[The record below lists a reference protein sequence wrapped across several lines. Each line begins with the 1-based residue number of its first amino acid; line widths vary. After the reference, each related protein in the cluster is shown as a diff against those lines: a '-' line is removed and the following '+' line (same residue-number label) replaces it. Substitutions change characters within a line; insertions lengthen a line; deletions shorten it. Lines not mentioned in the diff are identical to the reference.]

1 MGENICDTG
10 RIPTIQEY
18 CDFRKNGIEYAA
30 GVKPQSCYDKQF
42 NDDGSPSVV
51 LEAADWGVIGG
62 YFAVVL
68 GTGLGISFFSKS
80 KSSNATD
87 FLLAGRSMWFLPVAF
102 SLFSSNIGSSHF
114 IGLAGTGAAAG
125 IAVGAFEWN
134 AMIILLM
141 LGWLFV
147 PVYLAAGISTMP
159 EFLRKRFPGGRIRM
173 YLATLS
179 LFIYIFT
186 KISADLYAGSLFLT
200 LSIPE
205 LNIYLAVI
213 ILLAITVVYAIAG
226 GLKAVI
232 YVEALQTVVMVI
244 GATILAVTAFTEIN
258 GVDVNG
264 NTEGG
269 WDSLWAKYE
278 CAYAKDFKNSSE
290 TITGAQCGGIRDDYD
305 SIFRDPVDSDLPWP
319 GMIFG
324 LTVISTWYWCT
335 DQVIVQRTLAA
346 KDLSNA
352 KIGCV
357 LAGLIKI
364 TPMFLIIMPGMISRI
379 LFTDEV
385 ACVDGDVCQ
394 EACGSAIAC
403 SNIAYPTLVLRI
415 LPAGL
420 RGMLMAVMLAA
431 LMSSLTSTF
440 NSGATLFTL
449 DIYNKIR
456 PKASQTELMVVSRMT
471 MLVLCAISILWL
483 PIVQNSSD
491 GLLFD
496 YIQAITSYLGP
507 PVVTVFVM
515 GIFTEFTNEP
525 GAFWGLIVGLVIG
538 VFRMINEFAMPA
550 PSCGE
555 PDTRPGFILK
565 VHYLYFGILLAFITL
580 VVTTFVSLMTP
591 RLDRKYIVRLTWWS
605 RFSKAK
611 RADYEK
617 ISQAHKKARFEK
629 NPEKYAD
636 PNAPPEVNE
645 NPNILLRLC
654 GGGSDNNTEN
664 TTTGEVDAEKVELQY
679 DPQAAITEKKSWN
692 IAANVMAVL
701 CVMICVFLHGFFA

>member
-1 MGENICDTG
+1 M
-10 RIPTIQEY
+10 
-18 CDFRKNGIEYAA
+18 
-30 GVKPQSCYDKQF
+30 VL
-42 NDDGSPSVV
+42 DG
-51 LEAADWGVIGG
+51 ADWGVIGG
-62 YFAVVL
+62 YFAIVL
-68 GTGLGISFFSKS
+68 GTGLGISFFSRS
-80 KSSNATD
+80 KTGNATD
-87 FLLAGRSMWFLPVAF
+87 FLLAGRSLWFLPVAF

-134 AMIILLM
+134 AMICLLM

-159 EFLRKRFPGGRIRM
+159 EYLRKRFPGGRMRT
-173 YLATLS
+173 YLAVLS

-213 ILLAITVVYAIAG
+213 ILLSITVVYAVTG

-244 GATILAVTAFTEIN
+244 GATILVVSAFNEIS
-258 GVDVNG
+258 GVDPVTNVV
-264 NTEGG
+264 ESG

-278 CAYAKDFKNSSE
+278 CSRPIDFIPAEN
-290 TITGAQCGGIRDDYD
+290 TTTGVECGAIRDDYNHV
-305 SIFRDPVDSDLPWP
+305 FRDPVDGDLPWP
-319 GMIFG
+319 GTIFG
-324 LTVISTWYWCT
+324 LTVIATWYWCT

-357 LAGLIKI
+357 IAGLIKI
-364 TPMFLIIMPGMISRI
+364 TPMFLIIMPGMIARI

-385 ACVDGDVCQ
+385 ACVDGDNC
-394 EACGSAIAC
+394 EKYCGSSVAC

-415 LPAGL
+415 LPPGV

-456 PKASQTELMVVSRMT
+456 PKATQVELMIVSRST
-471 MLVLCAISILWL
+471 MLVLCAVSILWL
-483 PIVQNSSD
+483 PVVQNSSD

-515 GIFTEFTNEP
+515 GIFIPYTNEP
-525 GAFWGLIVGLVIG
+525 GAFWAMIVGLVVG
-538 VFRMINEFAMPA
+538 LFRMINEFALPG
-550 PSCGE
+550 PRCGE
-555 PDTRPGFILK
+555 PDVRPMFILR
-565 VHYLYFGILLAFITL
+565 VHYLYFAILLAFLSFVVATVISFLTPPLEKKYTL
-580 VVTTFVSLMTP
+580 
-591 RLDRKYIVRLTWWS
+591 RLTWWT
-605 RFSKAK
+605 RFSTAK
-611 RADYEK
+611 RADFEAT
-617 ISQAHKKARFEK
+617 SHAHKKARFEK
-629 NPEKYAD
+629 NPDNNDD
-636 PNAPPEVNE
+636 PDAPPKINQ
-645 NPNILLRLC
+645 NPNCLVRAC
-654 GGGSDNNTEN
+654 GGG
-664 TTTGEVDAEKVELQY
+664 GEQTQLTDEEKAEFEAAKVAYNPVE
-679 DPQAAITEKKSWN
+679 AITEDPQWN
-692 IAANVMAVL
+692 LAANVMAVL
-701 CVMICVFLHGFFA
+701 CVVICVFLHGFFA